1 MTICIRLHQG
11 ILVDRHWHEYQ
22 YTRCENIPPLY
33 IITVYT
39 RAAEGEAVVAIAVVG
54 RADGRRIE
62 AEDVRIT
69 KIRRIIPRRPSATVD
84 ARVPQTTV
92 SDIDVPAAN

>member
-39 RAAEGEAVVAIAVVG
+39 RAAEGEAMPAIAVVG
-54 RADGRRIE
+54 RVDARRIE

-69 KIRRIIPRRPSATVD
+69 KIRRISPRRPSVTVD